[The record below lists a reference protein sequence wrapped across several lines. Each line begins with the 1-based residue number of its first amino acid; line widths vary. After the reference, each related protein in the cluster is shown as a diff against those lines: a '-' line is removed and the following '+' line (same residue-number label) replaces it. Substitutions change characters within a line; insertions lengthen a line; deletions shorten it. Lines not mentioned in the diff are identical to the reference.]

1 MTTQPSHSGPT
12 RERQVLL
19 VLRAAAL
26 VQSQLEDA
34 LHPYDLT
41 SDRWRALK
49 AVQAHPGASM
59 AELIDALVM
68 PSTSATRTVD
78 ALVEMGALF
87 RAPDPDDRR
96 RVTLHLS
103 AQGKRLLRQVQDGVA
118 GIILPDEAFAPR

>member
-1 MTTQPSHSGPT
+1 M
-12 RERQVLL
+12 LL